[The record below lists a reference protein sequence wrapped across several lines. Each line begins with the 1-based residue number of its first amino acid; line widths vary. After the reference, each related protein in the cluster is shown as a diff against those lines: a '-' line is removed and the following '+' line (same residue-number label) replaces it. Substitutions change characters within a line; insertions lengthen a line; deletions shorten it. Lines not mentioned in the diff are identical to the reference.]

1 MGTVRLRVQGNR
13 RRAVHFQDS
22 GIELRGLRDYFNG
35 KRQRGSQLTS
45 FNLATMSGLLP
56 AGRWNDKFA
65 VLLILY

>member
-1 MGTVRLRVQGNR
+1 
-13 RRAVHFQDS
+13 
-22 GIELRGLRDYFNG
+22 LRGLRDYFNG